1 MKKQYLLDTNIC
13 IYLLK
18 KQYRIAEQL
27 IKIGRENCF
36 ISDITLAELYY
47 GASRSGQKEKKME
60 GVRFVEEY
68 FTVLPIHDVLEKFG
82 DSKAFL
88 KSNGLLIDDFDLL
101 IGATAVVYNLIMV
114 TENVKHLSRIPD
126 IRIENWIKKE

>member
-18 KQYRIAEQL
+18 KQHQIAERL

-36 ISDITLAELYY
+36 ISDVTLAELYY
-47 GASRSGQKEKKME
+47 GASRSGEKEKKME
-60 GVRFVEEY
+60 GVKFVEEY

-126 IRIENWIKKE
+126 IRIENWI